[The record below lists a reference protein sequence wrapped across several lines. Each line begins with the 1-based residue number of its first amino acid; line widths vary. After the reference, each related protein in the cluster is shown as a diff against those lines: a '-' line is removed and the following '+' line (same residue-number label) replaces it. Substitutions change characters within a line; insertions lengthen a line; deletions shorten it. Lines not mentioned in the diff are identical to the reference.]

1 MHNHVLSIQ
10 LRLRIIF
17 LILILQVIV
26 LLLLN
31 NNGSQ
36 IFALSSY
43 NMKSNPLSS
52 VTVRSL
58 QQQIIHNDHSIKKF
72 TLIADDRNIVKISP
86 DNTLHPGGLFYKSM
100 TYNGTIPGPAI
111 VVNQG
116 DIFQI
121 TVYNKGDLVHSLD
134 LHGIE
139 GPSHALI
146 SVIKPGENS
155 TLKAKAEY
163 PGVFMYHCDGDN
175 LNGIWDHIASG
186 MYGGIIVHPKNE
198 RPMAKEFYMVFGEIY
213 STGIDSGLFT
223 NTSNMSATA
232 ASVKKEIGSFDMNK
246 FIANKPDLILTNGMA
261 YKYIPFFGTISKI
274 LLNKN
279 AEVFKV
285 KPGELTRWY
294 IVNAGPRGHISFN
307 FASDMIRT
315 IHYNTNTDIN
325 SDTDPNNFT
334 DNNSTTSSIITN
346 AHQLSSISKVYEV
359 MIPPGSAEEIEAIF
373 PEQGS
378 YVGNDHDIG
387 RFLQGA
393 GFVVLATDNSTS
405 YDHPQGTWISR

>member
-1 MHNHVLSIQ
+1 MQIIALLVLY
-10 LRLRIIF
+10 
-17 LILILQVIV
+17 
-26 LLLLN
+26 

-36 IFALSSY
+36 ILAISSY
-43 NMKSNPLSS
+43 NLKSNLPSS
-52 VTVRSL
+52 VTVRSS
-58 QQQIIHNDHSIKKF
+58 QQHIIHNDHSIIKKF

-86 DNTLHPGGLFYKSM
+86 DNTLHPGGIFYKAM

-134 LHGIE
+134 LHGIQ

-186 MYGGIIVHPKNE
+186 MYGGIVVHPKNE
-198 RPMAKEFYMVFGEIY
+198 RPIAKEFYMVFGEIY
-213 STGIDSGLFT
+213 STGIDSGLFS
-223 NTSNMSATA
+223 NTSNMSATS

-246 FIANKPDLILTNGMA
+246 FLANKPDLILTNGMA
-261 YKYIPFFGTISKI
+261 YKYMPFLGTISKI

-285 KPGELTRWY
+285 TPGELTRWY
-294 IVNAGPRGHISFN
+294 IVNAGPRGYLSFN
-307 FASDMIRT
+307 FASDMIST
-315 IHYNTNTDIN
+315 IHYNTNTNIN
-325 SDTDPNNFT
+325 PDNA
-334 DNNSTTSSIITN
+334 DNNSTTSSIISN
-346 AHQLSSISKVYEV
+346 AHPLSSISKVYEV
-359 MIPPGSAEEIEAIF
+359 TIPPGSAEEIEAIF

-393 GFVVLATDNSTS
+393 GFVVLATDNSAS
-405 YDHPQGTWISR
+405 YDHPPGTWISR

>member
-1 MHNHVLSIQ
+1 MQIIALLVLY
-10 LRLRIIF
+10 
-17 LILILQVIV
+17 
-26 LLLLN
+26 

-36 IFALSSY
+36 ILAISSY
-43 NMKSNPLSS
+43 NLKSNLPSS
-52 VTVRSL
+52 VTVRSS
-58 QQQIIHNDHSIKKF
+58 QQHIIYNDHSIIKKF

-86 DNTLHPGGLFYKSM
+86 DNTLHPGGILYKAM

-111 VVNQG
+111 VVNEG
-116 DIFQI
+116 DVFQI

-146 SVIKPGENS
+146 SVIKPGENK

-198 RPMAKEFYMVFGEIY
+198 RPIAKEFYMVFGEIY

-223 NTSNMSATA
+223 NTSNMSATT
-232 ASVKKEIGSFDMNK
+232 ASVNKEISSFDMNK
-246 FIANKPDLILTNGMA
+246 FLANKPDLILTNGMA
-261 YKYIPFFGTISKI
+261 YKYMPFFGTISKI

-294 IVNAGPRGHISFN
+294 IVNAGPRGYLSFN

-315 IHYNTNTDIN
+315 IHYNINTDIN
-325 SDTDPNNFT
+325 PDKYA
-334 DNNSTTSSIITN
+334 DNKNSIITN
-346 AHQLSSISKVYEV
+346 AHPFSSTSKVYEV
-359 MIPPGSAEEIEAIF
+359 TIPPGSAEEIEAIF

-393 GFVVLATDNSTS
+393 GFVVLAIDNSTS
-405 YDHPQGTWISR
+405 YDHPPGTSISR

>member
-1 MHNHVLSIQ
+1 LG
-10 LRLRIIF
+10 IIF
-17 LILILQVIV
+17 LILILQIIA
-26 LLLLN
+26 LLVLN
-31 NNGSQ
+31 NNASQ
-36 IFALSSY
+36 ILAFTSHDP
-43 NMKSNPLSS
+43 KSNLLSS
-52 VTVRSL
+52 VARSS
-58 QQQIIHNDHSIKKF
+58 QQIVHNNHTIIKKF
-72 TLIADDRNIVKISP
+72 TLIADDKNIVQISP
-86 DNTLHPGGLFYKSM
+86 DNTLHPGGIFYKAM

-146 SVIKPGENS
+146 SAITPGENS

-186 MYGGIIVHPKNE
+186 MYGGIVVHPKNE
-198 RPMAKEFYMVFGEIY
+198 RPIAREFYIAFGEIY
-213 STGIDSGLFT
+213 STGIDSGLFS

-246 FIANKPDLILTNGMA
+246 FLANKPDLILTNGMA
-261 YKYIPFFGTISKI
+261 YKYMPFFGTISKI

-294 IVNAGPRGHISFN
+294 IVNAGPRGYLSFN

-315 IHYNTNTDIN
+315 IHYNTSTNTDTN
-325 SDTDPNNFT
+325 PNNYAN
-334 DNNSTTSSIITN
+334 NNSTINSIITKV
-346 AHQLSSISKVYEV
+346 HPISSISKVYEV
-359 MIPPGSAEEIEAIF
+359 TIPPGSAEEIEAIF

-405 YDHPQGTWISR
+405 YDRPQGTWISR

>member
-1 MHNHVLSIQ
+1 
-10 LRLRIIF
+10 LRIIF
-17 LILILQVIV
+17 LILILQIIALLV
-26 LLLLN
+26 LY

-36 IFALSSY
+36 ILAISSY
-43 NMKSNPLSS
+43 NLKSNLPSS
-52 VTVRSL
+52 VTVRSS
-58 QQQIIHNDHSIKKF
+58 QQHIIHNDHSIIKKF

-86 DNTLHPGGLFYKSM
+86 DNTLHPGGIFYKAM

-134 LHGIE
+134 LHGIQ

-155 TLKAKAEY
+155 TVKAKAEY

-186 MYGGIIVHPKNE
+186 MYGGIVVHPKNE
-198 RPMAKEFYMVFGEIY
+198 RPIAKEFYMVFGEIY
-213 STGIDSGLFT
+213 STGIDSGLFS
-223 NTSNMSATA
+223 NTSNMSATS

-246 FIANKPDLILTNGMA
+246 FLANKPDLILTNGMA
-261 YKYIPFFGTISKI
+261 YKYMPFLGTISKI

-294 IVNAGPRGHISFN
+294 IVNAGPRGYLAFN

-315 IHYNTNTDIN
+315 IHYNTSTNTDTN
-325 SDTDPNNFT
+325 PNNYA
-334 DNNSTTSSIITN
+334 DNNSTTSSIISN
-346 AHQLSSISKVYEV
+346 AHPSSSISKVYEV
-359 MIPPGSAEEIEAIF
+359 TIPPGSAEEIEAIF

-393 GFVVLATDNSTS
+393 GFVVLATDNSAS

>member
-1 MHNHVLSIQ
+1 
-10 LRLRIIF
+10 LRIIF
-17 LILILQVIV
+17 LILILQIIALLV
-26 LLLLN
+26 LY

-36 IFALSSY
+36 ILAISSY
-43 NMKSNPLSS
+43 NLKSNLPSS
-52 VTVRSL
+52 VTVRSS
-58 QQQIIHNDHSIKKF
+58 QQHIIHNDHSIIKKF

-86 DNTLHPGGLFYKSM
+86 DNTLHPGGIFYKAM

-134 LHGIE
+134 LHGIQ

-186 MYGGIIVHPKNE
+186 MYGGIVVHPKNE
-198 RPMAKEFYMVFGEIY
+198 RPIAKEFYMVFGEIY
-213 STGIDSGLFT
+213 STGIDSGLFS
-223 NTSNMSATA
+223 NTSNMSATS

-246 FIANKPDLILTNGMA
+246 FLANKPDLILTNGMA
-261 YKYIPFFGTISKI
+261 YKYMPFLGTISKI

-294 IVNAGPRGHISFN
+294 LVNAGPRGYLSFN
-307 FASDMIRT
+307 FASDMIST
-315 IHYNTNTDIN
+315 IHYNTNTNIN
-325 SDTDPNNFT
+325 PDNA
-334 DNNSTTSSIITN
+334 DNNSTTSSIISN
-346 AHQLSSISKVYEV
+346 AHPLSSISKVYEV
-359 MIPPGSAEEIEAIF
+359 TIPPGSAEEIEAIF

>member
-1 MHNHVLSIQ
+1 
-10 LRLRIIF
+10 LRIIF
-17 LILILQVIV
+17 LILILQIIALLVIY
-26 LLLLN
+26 

-36 IFALSSY
+36 ILAISSY
-43 NMKSNPLSS
+43 NLKSNLPSS
-52 VTVRSL
+52 VTVRSS
-58 QQQIIHNDHSIKKF
+58 QQYIIHNDHSIIKKF

-86 DNTLHPGGLFYKSM
+86 DNTLHPGGIFYKAM

-134 LHGIE
+134 LHGIQ

-186 MYGGIIVHPKNE
+186 MYGGIVVHPKNE
-198 RPMAKEFYMVFGEIY
+198 RPIAKEFYMVFGEIY
-213 STGIDSGLFT
+213 STGIDSGLFS
-223 NTSNMSATA
+223 NTSNMSATS

-246 FIANKPDLILTNGMA
+246 FLANKPDLILTNGMA
-261 YKYIPFFGTISKI
+261 YKYMPFLGTISKI

-285 KPGELTRWY
+285 TPGELTRWY
-294 IVNAGPRGHISFN
+294 IVNAGPRGYLSFN
-307 FASDMIRT
+307 FASDMIST
-315 IHYNTNTDIN
+315 IHYNTNTNIN
-325 SDTDPNNFT
+325 PDNA
-334 DNNSTTSSIITN
+334 DNNSTTSSIISN
-346 AHQLSSISKVYEV
+346 AHPLSSISKVYEV
-359 MIPPGSAEEIEAIF
+359 TIPPGSAEEIEAIF

-393 GFVVLATDNSTS
+393 GFVVLATDNSAS

>member
-1 MHNHVLSIQ
+1 
-10 LRLRIIF
+10 LRIIF
-17 LILILQVIV
+17 LILILQIIALLV
-26 LLLLN
+26 LY

-36 IFALSSY
+36 ILAISSY
-43 NMKSNPLSS
+43 NLKSNLPSS
-52 VTVRSL
+52 VTVRSS
-58 QQQIIHNDHSIKKF
+58 QQHIIHNDHSIIKKF

-86 DNTLHPGGLFYKSM
+86 DNTLHPGGIFYKAM

-134 LHGIE
+134 LHGIQ

-186 MYGGIIVHPKNE
+186 MYGGIVVHPKNE
-198 RPMAKEFYMVFGEIY
+198 RPIAKEFYMVFGEIY
-213 STGIDSGLFT
+213 STGIDSGLFS
-223 NTSNMSATA
+223 NTSNMSATS

-246 FIANKPDLILTNGMA
+246 FLANKPDLILTNGMA
-261 YKYIPFFGTISKI
+261 YKYMPFLGTISKI

-285 KPGELTRWY
+285 TPGELTRWY
-294 IVNAGPRGHISFN
+294 IVNAGPRGYLSFN
-307 FASDMIRT
+307 FASDMIST
-315 IHYNTNTDIN
+315 IHYNTNTNIN
-325 SDTDPNNFT
+325 PDNA
-334 DNNSTTSSIITN
+334 DNNSTTSSIISN
-346 AHQLSSISKVYEV
+346 AHPLSSISKVYEV
-359 MIPPGSAEEIEAIF
+359 TIPPGSAEEIEAIF

-393 GFVVLATDNSTS
+393 GFVVLATDNSAS
-405 YDHPQGTWISR
+405 YDHPPGTWISR

>member
-1 MHNHVLSIQ
+1 LG
-10 LRLRIIF
+10 IIF
-17 LILILQVIV
+17 LILILQIIA
-26 LLLLN
+26 LLVLN
-31 NNGSQ
+31 NDGSP
-36 IFALSSY
+36 ILAFSSQE
-43 NMKSNPLSS
+43 MKSYLLSS

-58 QQQIIHNDHSIKKF
+58 QQTIHNDHSIIKKF

-86 DNTLHPGGLFYKSM
+86 DNTLHPGGILYKAM

-116 DIFQI
+116 DVFQI

-146 SVIKPGENS
+146 SVIKPGENR

-198 RPMAKEFYMVFGEIY
+198 RPIAKEFYIVFGEIY
-213 STGIDSGLFT
+213 STGINSGLFT

-246 FIANKPDLILTNGMA
+246 FLANKPDLILTNGMA
-261 YKYIPFFGTISKI
+261 YKYMPFFGTISKI

-294 IVNAGPRGHISFN
+294 IVNAGPRGYVSFN

-315 IHYNTNTDIN
+315 VHYNTNTDIN
-325 SDTDPNNFT
+325 PDNYA
-334 DNNSTTSSIITN
+334 DNNSIITN
-346 AHQLSSISKVYEV
+346 AHPLSSISKVYEV
-359 MIPPGSAEEIEAIF
+359 TIPPGSAEEIEAIF

>member
-1 MHNHVLSIQ
+1 
-10 LRLRIIF
+10 
-17 LILILQVIV
+17 
-26 LLLLN
+26 
-31 NNGSQ
+31 
-36 IFALSSY
+36 
-43 NMKSNPLSS
+43 
-52 VTVRSL
+52 
-58 QQQIIHNDHSIKKF
+58 
-72 TLIADDRNIVKISP
+72 
-86 DNTLHPGGLFYKSM
+86 
-100 TYNGTIPGPAI
+100 
-111 VVNQG
+111 
-116 DIFQI
+116 
-121 TVYNKGDLVHSLD
+121 

-198 RPMAKEFYMVFGEIY
+198 RPIAKEFYMVFGEIY
-213 STGIDSGLFT
+213 STGIDSGVFT
-223 NTSNMSATA
+223 NTSKMSATA
-232 ASVKKEIGSFDMNK
+232 ASAKKEIGSFDMNK
-246 FIANKPDLILTNGMA
+246 FLANKPDLILTNGMA

-274 LLNKN
+274 LLNN
-279 AEVFKV
+279 DAEVFKV

-294 IVNAGPRGHISFN
+294 IVNAGPRGYLSFN
-307 FASDMIRT
+307 FASGMIRT
-315 IHYNTNTDIN
+315 IHYNTNISTDTN
-325 SDTDPNNFT
+325 PNNYA
-334 DNNSTTSSIITN
+334 DNNSTTNSIITN
-346 AHQLSSISKVYEV
+346 AHPLSFVSKVYEV
-359 MIPPGSAEEIEAIF
+359 TIPPGSAEEIEAIF

-393 GFVVLATDNSTS
+393 GLVVLATNNSTS

>member
-1 MHNHVLSIQ
+1 
-10 LRLRIIF
+10 LRIIF
-17 LILILQVIV
+17 LILILQIIALLV
-26 LLLLN
+26 LY

-36 IFALSSY
+36 ILAISSY
-43 NMKSNPLSS
+43 NLKSNLPSS
-52 VTVRSL
+52 VTVRSS
-58 QQQIIHNDHSIKKF
+58 QQHIIHNDHSIIKKF

-86 DNTLHPGGLFYKSM
+86 DNTLHPGGIFYKAM

-134 LHGIE
+134 LHGIQ

-186 MYGGIIVHPKNE
+186 MYGGIVVHPKNE
-198 RPMAKEFYMVFGEIY
+198 RPIAKEFYMVFGEIY
-213 STGIDSGLFT
+213 STGIDSGLFS
-223 NTSNMSATA
+223 NTSNMSATS

-246 FIANKPDLILTNGMA
+246 FLANKPDLILTNGMA
-261 YKYIPFFGTISKI
+261 YKYMPFLGTISKI

-294 IVNAGPRGHISFN
+294 IVNAGPRGYLAFN

-315 IHYNTNTDIN
+315 IHYNTSTNTDTN
-325 SDTDPNNFT
+325 PNNYA
-334 DNNSTTSSIITN
+334 DNNSTTSSIISN
-346 AHQLSSISKVYEV
+346 AHPSSSISKVYEV
-359 MIPPGSAEEIEAIF
+359 TIPPGSAEEIEAIF

-405 YDHPQGTWISR
+405 YDHPQGTCISR

>member
-1 MHNHVLSIQ
+1 MNQ
-10 LRLRIIF
+10 LRMRIVITLLIIF
-17 LILILQVIV
+17 QLV
-26 LLLLN
+26 LLLLLQN
-31 NNGSQ
+31 YNSSH
-36 IFALSSY
+36 ILALSSHSQ
-43 NMKSNPLSS
+43 KTTLLST
-52 VTVRSL
+52 VTIGSSQPNTRNN
-58 QQQIIHNDHSIKKF
+58 HETIKKF
-72 TLIADDRNIVKISP
+72 TLIADDKNIVKISP
-86 DNTLHPGGLFYKSM
+86 DNTLHPGGILYKAM

-121 TVYNKGDLVHSLD
+121 TLYNKGDLVHSLD

-146 SVIKPGENS
+146 SAIKPGENS
-155 TLKAKAEY
+155 TLTAKAEY

-198 RPMAKEFYMVFGEIY
+198 RPVAKEFYIVFGEIY
-213 STGIDSGLFT
+213 STGINSGLFT
-223 NTSNMSATA
+223 NTPNISVTA

-246 FIANKPDLILTNGMA
+246 FLANKPDLILTNGMA
-261 YKYIPFFGTISKI
+261 YKYMPFFGTISKI

-294 IVNAGPRGHISFN
+294 IVNAGPRGYLSFN
-307 FASDMIRT
+307 FASGMIRT
-315 IHYNTNTDIN
+315 IHYNTNI
-325 SDTDPNNFT
+325 DTNPNNYT
-334 DNNSTTSSIITN
+334 DNKSATNSVITN
-346 AHQLSSISKVYEV
+346 AHPLSSISKVYEV
-359 MIPPGSAEEIEAIF
+359 TIPPGSAEEIEAIF

-387 RFLQGA
+387 KFLQGA
-393 GFVVLATDNSTS
+393 GFVVLATDSSTS

>member
-1 MHNHVLSIQ
+1 MHERVLSIQ

-17 LILILQVIV
+17 LILILQIIA
-26 LLLLN
+26 LLVLN

-36 IFALSSY
+36 VLAFSSQE
-43 NMKSNPLSS
+43 MKSNPLPS
-52 VTVRSL
+52 VTVRSS
-58 QQQIIHNDHSIKKF
+58 QQIIHNDHLIIKKF

-86 DNTLHPGGLFYKSM
+86 DNILHPGGILYKAM

-198 RPMAKEFYMVFGEIY
+198 RPIAKEFYMVFGEIY

-223 NTSNMSATA
+223 NTSNMSATVA

-246 FIANKPDLILTNGMA
+246 FLANKPDLILTNGMA
-261 YKYIPFFGTISKI
+261 YKYMPFFGTISKI

-294 IVNAGPRGHISFN
+294 IVNAGPRGYLSFN
-307 FASDMIRT
+307 FASNMIRT
-315 IHYNTNTDIN
+315 IHYNTNTN
-325 SDTDPNNFT
+325 TDTDPNNFT
-334 DNNSTTSSIITN
+334 DNNSTTSSIISN
-346 AHQLSSISKVYEV
+346 AHPFSSISKVYEV
-359 MIPPGSAEEIEAIF
+359 TIPPGSAEEIEAIF

>member
-1 MHNHVLSIQ
+1 LG
-10 LRLRIIF
+10 IIF
-17 LILILQVIV
+17 LILILQIIALLV
-26 LLLLN
+26 LY

-36 IFALSSY
+36 ILAISSY
-43 NMKSNPLSS
+43 NLKSNLPSS
-52 VTVRSL
+52 VTVRSS
-58 QQQIIHNDHSIKKF
+58 QQIIYNDHSIIKKF

-86 DNTLHPGGLFYKSM
+86 DNTLHPGGILYKAM

-134 LHGIE
+134 LHGIQ

-155 TLKAKAEY
+155 TVKAKAEY

-186 MYGGIIVHPKNE
+186 MYGGIVVHPKNE
-198 RPMAKEFYMVFGEIY
+198 RPIAKEFYMVFGEIY
-213 STGIDSGLFT
+213 STGIDSGLFS
-223 NTSNMSATA
+223 NTSNMSATS

-246 FIANKPDLILTNGMA
+246 FLANKPDLILTNGMA
-261 YKYIPFFGTISKI
+261 YKYMPFLGTISKI

-294 IVNAGPRGHISFN
+294 LVNAGPRGYLSFN
-307 FASDMIRT
+307 FASDMIST
-315 IHYNTNTDIN
+315 IHYNTNTNIN
-325 SDTDPNNFT
+325 PDNA
-334 DNNSTTSSIITN
+334 DNNSTTSSII
-346 AHQLSSISKVYEV
+346 
-359 MIPPGSAEEIEAIF
+359 
-373 PEQGS
+373 
-378 YVGNDHDIG
+378 
-387 RFLQGA
+387 
-393 GFVVLATDNSTS
+393 STS

>member
-1 MHNHVLSIQ
+1 MGIVITL
-10 LRLRIIF
+10 LIIF
-17 LILILQVIV
+17 QIV
-26 LLLLN
+26 LLLLQTN
-31 NNGSQ
+31 NSSH
-36 IFALSSY
+36 ILALSSH
-43 NMKSNPLSS
+43 NQKSTLLSS
-52 VTVRSL
+52 VTIGSSQPNMRNN
-58 QQQIIHNDHSIKKF
+58 HEPIKKF
-72 TLIADDRNIVKISP
+72 TLIADDKNIVKISP
-86 DNTLHPGGLFYKSM
+86 DNTLHPGGVLYKAM
-100 TYNGTIPGPAI
+100 TYNNTIPGPAI

-121 TVYNKGDLVHSLD
+121 TVYNKGELVHSLD

-146 SVIKPGENS
+146 SSIKPGENS

-198 RPMAKEFYMVFGEIY
+198 RPIAKEFYIVFGEIY
-213 STGIDSGLFT
+213 STTDSGLFT
-223 NTSNMSATA
+223 NTSNISFTHT
-232 ASVKKEIGSFDMNK
+232 SVKKVIGSFDINK
-246 FIANKPDLILTNGMA
+246 FLANKPDLILTNGMA
-261 YKYIPFFGTISKI
+261 YKYMPLFGTVSKI
-274 LLNKN
+274 ILNKN

-294 IVNAGPRGHISFN
+294 IVNAGPRGYLSFN

-315 IHYNTNTDIN
+315 MHYNTNAN
-325 SDTDPNNFT
+325 PNNYT
-334 DNNSTTSSIITN
+334 DNKSAINSIITN
-346 AHQLSSISKVYEV
+346 THTLSSVSKVYEV
-359 MIPPGSAEEIEAIF
+359 SIPPGSAEEIEAIF

-393 GFVVLATDNSTS
+393 GFVVLAIDGSTS
-405 YDHPQGTWISR
+405 YDHPQGTWIPR

>member
-1 MHNHVLSIQ
+1 
-10 LRLRIIF
+10 LRIIF
-17 LILILQVIV
+17 LILILQIIALLV
-26 LLLLN
+26 LY

-36 IFALSSY
+36 ILAISSY
-43 NMKSNPLSS
+43 NLKSNLPSS
-52 VTVRSL
+52 VTVRSS
-58 QQQIIHNDHSIKKF
+58 QQHIIHNDHSIIKKF

-86 DNTLHPGGLFYKSM
+86 DNTLHPGGIFYKAM

-134 LHGIE
+134 LHGIQ

-186 MYGGIIVHPKNE
+186 MYGGIVVHPKNE
-198 RPMAKEFYMVFGEIY
+198 RPIAKEFYMVFGEIY
-213 STGIDSGLFT
+213 STGIDSGLFS
-223 NTSNMSATA
+223 NTSNMSATS

-246 FIANKPDLILTNGMA
+246 FLANKPDLILTNGMA
-261 YKYIPFFGTISKI
+261 YKYMPFLGTISKI

-294 IVNAGPRGHISFN
+294 IVNAGPRGYLSFN
-307 FASDMIRT
+307 FASDMIST
-315 IHYNTNTDIN
+315 IHYNTNTNIN
-325 SDTDPNNFT
+325 PDNA
-334 DNNSTTSSIITN
+334 DNNSTTSSIISN
-346 AHQLSSISKVYEV
+346 AHPLSSISKVYEV
-359 MIPPGSAEEIEAIF
+359 TIPPGSAEEIEAIF

>member
-1 MHNHVLSIQ
+1 
-10 LRLRIIF
+10 LRIIF
-17 LILILQVIV
+17 LILILQIIALLVIY
-26 LLLLN
+26 

-36 IFALSSY
+36 ILAISSY
-43 NMKSNPLSS
+43 NLKSNLPSS
-52 VTVRSL
+52 VTVRSS
-58 QQQIIHNDHSIKKF
+58 QQHIIHNDHSIIKKF

-86 DNTLHPGGLFYKSM
+86 DNTLHPGGIFYKAM

-134 LHGIE
+134 LHGIQ

-155 TLKAKAEY
+155 TVKAKAEY

-186 MYGGIIVHPKNE
+186 MYGGIVVHPKNE
-198 RPMAKEFYMVFGEIY
+198 RPIAKEFYMVFGEIY
-213 STGIDSGLFT
+213 STGIDSGLFS
-223 NTSNMSATA
+223 NTSNMSATS

-246 FIANKPDLILTNGMA
+246 FLANKPDLILTNGMA
-261 YKYIPFFGTISKI
+261 YKYMPFLGTISKI

-294 IVNAGPRGHISFN
+294 LVNAGPRGYLSFN
-307 FASDMIRT
+307 FASDMIST
-315 IHYNTNTDIN
+315 IHYNTNTNIN
-325 SDTDPNNFT
+325 PDNA
-334 DNNSTTSSIITN
+334 DNNSTTSSIISN
-346 AHQLSSISKVYEV
+346 AHPLSSISKVYEV
-359 MIPPGSAEEIEAIF
+359 TIPPVSADEIEAIF

-393 GFVVLATDNSTS
+393 GFVVLATDNSAS

>member
-1 MHNHVLSIQ
+1 MQIIALLVLY
-10 LRLRIIF
+10 
-17 LILILQVIV
+17 
-26 LLLLN
+26 

-36 IFALSSY
+36 ILAISSY
-43 NMKSNPLSS
+43 NLKSNLPSS
-52 VTVRSL
+52 VTVRSS
-58 QQQIIHNDHSIKKF
+58 QQHIIHNDHSIIKKF

-86 DNTLHPGGLFYKSM
+86 DNTLHPGGIFYKAM

-134 LHGIE
+134 LHGIQ

-186 MYGGIIVHPKNE
+186 MYGGIVVHPKNE
-198 RPMAKEFYMVFGEIY
+198 RPIAKEFYMVFGEIY
-213 STGIDSGLFT
+213 STGIDSGLFS
-223 NTSNMSATA
+223 NTSNMSATS

-246 FIANKPDLILTNGMA
+246 FLANKPDLILTNGMA
-261 YKYIPFFGTISKI
+261 YKYMPFLGTISKI

-285 KPGELTRWY
+285 TPGELTRWY
-294 IVNAGPRGHISFN
+294 IVNAGPRGYLSFN
-307 FASDMIRT
+307 FASDMIST
-315 IHYNTNTDIN
+315 IHYNTNTNIN
-325 SDTDPNNFT
+325 PDNA
-334 DNNSTTSSIITN
+334 DNNSTTSSIISN
-346 AHQLSSISKVYEV
+346 AHPLSSISKVYEV
-359 MIPPGSAEEIEAIF
+359 TIPPGSAEEIEAIF

-393 GFVVLATDNSTS
+393 GFVVLATDNSAS

>member
-1 MHNHVLSIQ
+1 M
-10 LRLRIIF
+10 RIIF
-17 LILILQVIV
+17 LILILQIIALLVIY
-26 LLLLN
+26 

-36 IFALSSY
+36 ILAISSY
-43 NMKSNPLSS
+43 NLKSNLPSS
-52 VTVRSL
+52 VIVRSS
-58 QQQIIHNDHSIKKF
+58 QQHIIHNDHSIIKKF

-86 DNTLHPGGLFYKSM
+86 DNTLHPGGIFYKAM

-134 LHGIE
+134 LHGIQ

-155 TLKAKAEY
+155 TVKAKAEY

-186 MYGGIIVHPKNE
+186 MYGGIVVHPKNE
-198 RPMAKEFYMVFGEIY
+198 RPIAKEFYMVFGEIY
-213 STGIDSGLFT
+213 STGINSGLFS

-232 ASVKKEIGSFDMNK
+232 ASVKKEIGSFDTNK
-246 FIANKPDLILTNGMA
+246 FVANKPDLILTNGMA
-261 YKYIPFFGTISKI
+261 YKYMPFLGTISKI

-294 IVNAGPRGHISFN
+294 LVNAGPRGYLSFN
-307 FASDMIRT
+307 FASDMIST
-315 IHYNTNTDIN
+315 IHYNTNTNIN
-325 SDTDPNNFT
+325 PDNA
-334 DNNSTTSSIITN
+334 DNNSTTSSII
-346 AHQLSSISKVYEV
+346 
-359 MIPPGSAEEIEAIF
+359 
-373 PEQGS
+373 
-378 YVGNDHDIG
+378 
-387 RFLQGA
+387 
-393 GFVVLATDNSTS
+393 STS

>member
-1 MHNHVLSIQ
+1 MG
-10 LRLRIIF
+10 IIF
-17 LILILQVIV
+17 LILILQIIA
-26 LLLLN
+26 LLVLN
-31 NNGSQ
+31 NDGSP
-36 IFALSSY
+36 ILAFSSQE
-43 NMKSNPLSS
+43 MKSYLLSS

-58 QQQIIHNDHSIKKF
+58 QQTIHNDHSIIKKF

-86 DNTLHPGGLFYKSM
+86 DNTLHPGGILYKAM

-116 DIFQI
+116 DVFQI

-146 SVIKPGENS
+146 SVIKPGENR

-198 RPMAKEFYMVFGEIY
+198 RPIAKEFYIVFGEIY
-213 STGIDSGLFT
+213 STGINSGLFT

-246 FIANKPDLILTNGMA
+246 FLANKPDLILTNGMA
-261 YKYIPFFGTISKI
+261 YKYMPFFGTISKI

-294 IVNAGPRGHISFN
+294 IVNAGPRGYVSFN

-315 IHYNTNTDIN
+315 VHYNTNTDIN
-325 SDTDPNNFT
+325 PDNYA
-334 DNNSTTSSIITN
+334 DNNSIITN
-346 AHQLSSISKVYEV
+346 AHPLSSISKVYEV
-359 MIPPGSAEEIEAIF
+359 TIPPGSAEEIEAIF

>member
-1 MHNHVLSIQ
+1 
-10 LRLRIIF
+10 LRIIF
-17 LILILQVIV
+17 LILILQIIALLV
-26 LLLLN
+26 LY

-36 IFALSSY
+36 ILAISSY
-43 NMKSNPLSS
+43 NLKSNLPSS
-52 VTVRSL
+52 LTVRSS
-58 QQQIIHNDHSIKKF
+58 QQHIIHNDHSIIKKF

-86 DNTLHPGGLFYKSM
+86 DNTLHPGGIFYKAM

-134 LHGIE
+134 LHGIQ

-186 MYGGIIVHPKNE
+186 MYGGIVVHPKNE
-198 RPMAKEFYMVFGEIY
+198 RPIAKEFYMVFGEIY
-213 STGIDSGLFT
+213 STGIDSGLFS
-223 NTSNMSATA
+223 NTSNMSATS

-246 FIANKPDLILTNGMA
+246 FLANKPDLILTNGMA
-261 YKYIPFFGTISKI
+261 YKYMPFLGTISKI

-285 KPGELTRWY
+285 TPGELTRWY
-294 IVNAGPRGHISFN
+294 IVNAGPRGYLSFN
-307 FASDMIRT
+307 FASDMIST
-315 IHYNTNTDIN
+315 IHYNTNTNIN
-325 SDTDPNNFT
+325 PDNA
-334 DNNSTTSSIITN
+334 DNNSTTSSIISN
-346 AHQLSSISKVYEV
+346 AHPLSSISKVYEV
-359 MIPPGSAEEIEAIF
+359 TIPPGSAEEIEAIF

-393 GFVVLATDNSTS
+393 GFVVLATDNSAS

>member
-1 MHNHVLSIQ
+1 
-10 LRLRIIF
+10 LRIIF
-17 LILILQVIV
+17 LILILQIIALLV
-26 LLLLN
+26 LY

-36 IFALSSY
+36 ILAISSY
-43 NMKSNPLSS
+43 NLKSNLPSS
-52 VTVRSL
+52 VTVRSS
-58 QQQIIHNDHSIKKF
+58 QQYIIHNDHSIIKKF

-86 DNTLHPGGLFYKSM
+86 DNTLHPGGIFYKAM

-134 LHGIE
+134 LHGIQ

-186 MYGGIIVHPKNE
+186 MYGGIVVHPKNE
-198 RPMAKEFYMVFGEIY
+198 RPIAKEFYMVFGEIY
-213 STGIDSGLFT
+213 STGIDSGLFS
-223 NTSNMSATA
+223 NTSNMSATS

-246 FIANKPDLILTNGMA
+246 FLANKPDLILTNGMA
-261 YKYIPFFGTISKI
+261 YKYMPFLGTISKI

-285 KPGELTRWY
+285 TPGELTRWY
-294 IVNAGPRGHISFN
+294 IVNAGPRGYLSFN
-307 FASDMIRT
+307 FASDMIST
-315 IHYNTNTDIN
+315 IHYNTNTNIN
-325 SDTDPNNFT
+325 PDNA
-334 DNNSTTSSIITN
+334 DNNSTTSSIISN
-346 AHQLSSISKVYEV
+346 AHPLSSISKVYEV
-359 MIPPGSAEEIEAIF
+359 TIPPGSAEEIEAIF

-393 GFVVLATDNSTS
+393 GFVVLATDNSAS

>member
-1 MHNHVLSIQ
+1 
-10 LRLRIIF
+10 LRIIF
-17 LILILQVIV
+17 LILILQIIALLV
-26 LLLLN
+26 LY

-36 IFALSSY
+36 ILAISSY
-43 NMKSNPLSS
+43 NLKSNLLSS
-52 VTVRSL
+52 VTVRSS
-58 QQQIIHNDHSIKKF
+58 QQIIYNDHSIIKKF

-86 DNTLHPGGLFYKSM
+86 DNTLHPGGIFYKAM

-146 SVIKPGENS
+146 SAIKPGENS

-186 MYGGIIVHPKNE
+186 MYGGIVVHPKNE
-198 RPMAKEFYMVFGEIY
+198 RPIAKEFYMVFGEIY
-213 STGIDSGLFT
+213 STGINSGLFS

-232 ASVKKEIGSFDMNK
+232 ASVKKEIGSFDTNK
-246 FIANKPDLILTNGMA
+246 FVANKPDLILTNGMA
-261 YKYIPFFGTISKI
+261 YKYMPFLGTISKI

-294 IVNAGPRGHISFN
+294 IVNAGPRGYLAFN

-315 IHYNTNTDIN
+315 IHYNTSNKTDTN
-325 SDTDPNNFT
+325 PNNYA
-334 DNNSTTSSIITN
+334 DNNSTTDSIITD
-346 AHQLSSISKVYEV
+346 AHPSSSISKVYEV
-359 MIPPGSAEEIEAIF
+359 TMPPGSAEEIEAIF

-393 GFVVLATDNSTS
+393 GFVVLATDNTTS
-405 YDHPQGTWISR
+405 YDYPQGTWISR